1 MRAKRQLRL
10 LCALAVTAALLS
22 VAPRAG
28 ADGDDTI
35 RAPGVHLLMR
45 HALAP
50 GTGDPDGFTPGDCS
64 TQRNLSAGGRL
75 QAART
80 GDRLRAAGILP
91 DRVLTSRWCRCRETA
106 DLLALGPAADTP
118 AIDSFFRAP
127 ARKQRQTAQTID
139 LLRAATARGEKLLL
153 VTHQVNITALTGVFP
168 KSGEI
173 LAVKVTQEGP
183 RVVAR
188 LDPSPVRDSP

>member
-1 MRAKRQLRL
+1 MRAKRHLSL
-10 LCALAVTAALLS
+10 LCALAVTAALLL
-22 VAPRAG
+22 VAPRAR
-28 ADGDDTI
+28 ADGDAGI

-50 GTGDPDGFTPGDCS
+50 GTGDPDGFTQGDCS
-64 TQRNLSAGGRL
+64 TQRNLSAAGRL

-91 DRVLTSRWCRCRETA
+91 DRILTSRWCRCRETA
-106 DLLALGPAADTP
+106 GLLALGPVADAP

-127 ARKQRQTAQTID
+127 GRKKRQTAETVD

-168 KSGEI
+168 QSAEI
-173 LAVKVTQEGP
+173 LAVEVTQEGP

-188 LDPSPVRDSP
+188 LDLSPVRDSP